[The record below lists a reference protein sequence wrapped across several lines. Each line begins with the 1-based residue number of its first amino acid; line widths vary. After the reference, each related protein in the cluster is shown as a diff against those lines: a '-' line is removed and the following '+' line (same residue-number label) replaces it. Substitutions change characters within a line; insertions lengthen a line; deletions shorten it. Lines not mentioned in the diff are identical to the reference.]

1 MIYIFFIG
9 IILFFIFL
17 LIIYLIKEKIV
28 VFLHFLTR
36 VFETSN
42 YFFSYRLFNKKQK
55 VIKKKE
61 LKRKIKEKIAIII
74 QGPLINED
82 NFTIETIKFYSNLY
96 PEIPII
102 FSSWKRDIDKI
113 KNEKFKKKINLISNN
128 LPSYS
133 GYKNINLQS
142 VSSKNAILL
151 AKKLGCKYVLKTRSD
166 IRIYSSDFKDY
177 LIDLIKF
184 YKINRSINLRQKER
198 IITTSFTLRYRLYG
212 ISDMIL
218 FGNIND
224 LYNYF
229 NIITT
234 PKVEK
239 KFLNFILSLKFK
251 DQTYFIQNEFCPEVY
266 FFKEFFKKMRVEIK
280 WTVNDNI
287 KKISE
292 NFIIIDNRSLSIYW
306 KKSNKIINHFSD
318 KPMHSNMSLE
328 FSFNDWLKNFYKS
341 KKIKNL

>member
-17 LIIYLIKEKIV
+17 LIKYLIKEKIV

-266 FFKEFFKKMRVEIK
+266 FFKEFFKKMRVKIK

-292 NFIIIDNRSLSIYW
+292 NFIIIDNQSLSIYW

>member
-1 MIYIFFIG
+1 M
-9 IILFFIFL
+9 
-17 LIIYLIKEKIV
+17 
-28 VFLHFLTR
+28 
-36 VFETSN
+36 
-42 YFFSYRLFNKKQK
+42 
-55 VIKKKE
+55 
-61 LKRKIKEKIAIII
+61 
-74 QGPLINED
+74 
-82 NFTIETIKFYSNLY
+82 
-96 PEIPII
+96 
-102 FSSWKRDIDKI
+102 
-113 KNEKFKKKINLISNN
+113 ISNN

-234 PKVEK
+234 PKSRK
-239 KFLNFILSLKFK
+239 KFLNFILNLKFK

-266 FFKEFFKKMRVEIK
+266 FFKEFLKK
-280 WTVNDNI
+280 
-287 KKISE
+287 
-292 NFIIIDNRSLSIYW
+292 
-306 KKSNKIINHFSD
+306 
-318 KPMHSNMSLE
+318 
-328 FSFNDWLKNFYKS
+328 
-341 KKIKNL
+341 

>member
-9 IILFFIFL
+9 IILFFSFL

-36 VFETSN
+36 VFETGN

-61 LKRKIKEKIAIII
+61 LKRKFKEKFAIII

-82 NFTIETIKFYSNLY
+82 NFTIETIKFYSNIY

-113 KNEKFKKKINLISNN
+113 KNEKFKKKINFISNN

-142 VSSKNAILL
+142 VSSKNAISF

-166 IRIYSSDFKDY
+166 IRIYSLDFKDY

-184 YKINRSINLRQKER
+184 YKINKSVNLRQKER

-212 ISDMIL
+212 ISDMVM

-229 NIITT
+229 NIMTT
-234 PKVEK
+234 PKIEK
-239 KFLNFILSLKFK
+239 KFLNFIVSLKFK
-251 DQTYFIQNEFCPEVY
+251 DQTYFIQNEFCPEIY
-266 FFKEFFKKMRVEIK
+266 FFKEFFKKLRIKLK

-292 NFIIIDNRSLSIYW
+292 NFIIIDNQSLSIYW
-306 KKSNKIINHFSD
+306 KKSNKVINHFSD
-318 KPMHSNMSLE
+318 RPMNTNMSLE